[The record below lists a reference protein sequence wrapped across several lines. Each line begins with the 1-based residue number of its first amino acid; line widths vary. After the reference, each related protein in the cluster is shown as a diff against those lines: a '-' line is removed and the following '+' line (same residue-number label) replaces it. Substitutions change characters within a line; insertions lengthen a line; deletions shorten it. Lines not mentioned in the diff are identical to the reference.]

1 MSSLSRYVTSKLS
14 VRLSLMVVLMV
25 ALILSAAMMV
35 MLHFSR
41 KAVKQEAL
49 LNAQQTLEGT
59 MLQIDNILLAVEQA
73 AGNVYWN
80 LLPETG
86 RPDRMYAYSR
96 KLLETCPYITG
107 SAIALEP
114 YYYKERG
121 KYFMAYYHREVTGNS
136 DSPIKQD
143 SIFGNRP
150 YDEQEWYTRPVETGR
165 AAWIGPLKNSDA
177 EDEALASFCLPIYTM
192 KGERIGVLAVDVALS
207 QLSGIVHAAKPSPN
221 SYCTLLGK
229 DGSYIVHPDTSKL
242 QHMSITN
249 ILQQGVDTTF
259 KEVAQAMLS
268 GQTGYKQ
275 FRNNGSDYYV
285 FYKPFV
291 RNNVPGRTTE
301 DLGWS
306 VGIIYPEDDIL
317 GDYNL
322 LLYTVIAVTILGL
335 ILLLIL
341 CQTITYRQLLP
352 LRLLT
357 KLTQRIAEGHYDEA
371 IPDTRQNDEI
381 GRLQEHFQQMQRSLA
396 THVGLLQQLNET
408 QKQRGENLSKAY
420 NQAQEADRMKTAF
433 LHNMTNQMMDPAGSI
448 MQSVDH
454 IHDMGNR
461 LEPEETDRL
470 VADIQQQGLAIT
482 ELLNNMLR
490 TSQDTETKGG
500 EA

>member
-86 RPDRMYAYSR
+86 RPDQMYTYSR

-420 NQAQEADRMKTAF
+420 NQAQEADRMKTTF